1 MSLIFVTDKENKADL
16 KICEVKEYKADL
28 KYWITDKEHK
38 AKRDDAKWCYVNRE
52 HKADKAI
59 CWVKEHKADLKV
71 CEVSKEYKA
80 KGSFK

>member
-1 MSLIFVTDKENKADL
+1 MSLSFVTDNEHNADL

-38 AKRDDAKWCYVNRE
+38 AKKDDAKWCYVNRE
-52 HKADKAI
+52 HRADKVI